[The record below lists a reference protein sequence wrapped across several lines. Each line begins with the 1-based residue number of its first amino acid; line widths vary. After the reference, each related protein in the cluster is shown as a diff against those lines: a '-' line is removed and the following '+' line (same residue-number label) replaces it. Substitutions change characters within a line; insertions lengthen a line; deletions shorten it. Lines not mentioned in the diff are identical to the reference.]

1 MEVLVNFEYL
11 IAGAVVLA
19 VLSMAV
25 YKALSGIYSSIFV
38 RHVFVFIDENG
49 KIREIIAKRIRKGK
63 NSIKIKGIEYCFEP
77 NSRYH
82 LMSFDEKNELV
93 VRKDRTI
100 DSAIR
105 ARAIEEY
112 ELMALRLLSKMLQT
126 KIRGID
132 IVMLLLLG
140 VILAVIL
147 TKFTS
152 GGG

>member
-19 VLSMAV
+19 VLSMVV
-25 YKALSGIYSSIFV
+25 YKTLSGIYSSIFV

-77 NSRYH
+77 NSKYH

-93 VRKDRTI
+93 VRKDKTI

-147 TKFTS
+147 TKFT
-152 GGG
+152 GGGG